1 MSTQLSIDVSKLPL
15 EAYGSRGT
23 MWWGLMGLIIIES
36 VFFGL
41 LAVSYFYY
49 RIRYVDWPPASLP
62 DIGLPLANL
71 ILILAVCIPFWVIE
85 RAAPH
90 RDRKWLAWMLAFAT
104 VLVALTTSLRVLEF
118 QSLHTGYQRD
128 SYGSIT
134 WALLFVHGIELLL
147 TCGETGLLAFYTA
160 TNEIDTKHR
169 SDIQLNSVFFYF
181 LAITWVIIFA
191 VIQVGGRSL

>member
-1 MSTQLSIDVSKLPL
+1 MNTQLSIDVSKLPL

-23 MWWGLMGLIIIES
+23 MWWGLMGLIIIEG

-62 DIGLPLANL
+62 DIGVPLANL
-71 ILILAVCIPFWVIE
+71 ILILAACIPFWFID

-90 RDRKWLAWMLAFAT
+90 SDRQWLASMLAFAA
-104 VLVALTTSLRVLEF
+104 VLVALTIGLRVLEF
-118 QSLHTGYQRD
+118 QALHTGYQRD

-134 WALLFVHGIELLL
+134 WALLFVHGLELLL
-147 TCGETGLLAFYTA
+147 TFGESCLLAVYAA

-181 LAITWVIIFA
+181 LAIAWVIMFA
-191 VIQVGGRSL
+191 IIHVGGRSL